1 MGTARFLL
9 EQNVDGFAFNQAGR
23 SPLSCS
29 IECLPELALFLLKEK
44 SRFEYRWWGN
54 GLENLI
60 PTLSLTPTP
69 TLILTLT
76 LTSTLTP
83 TLTLTLTLTR
93 WGNDLFWF
101 SFNGIIL
108 PLQNEQPLQVSDQN
122 GDPTTIEQLIIR
134 RASYF
139 PTLTPHLAPGP
150 GPGPGPNLHPD
161 PDPDPDP

>member
-1 MGTARFLL
+1 MGRRPRT
-9 EQNVDGFAFNQAGR
+9 
-23 SPLSCS
+23 
-29 IECLPELALFLLKEK
+29 
-44 SRFEYRWWGN
+44 
-54 GLENLI
+54 LI
-60 PTLSLTPTP
+60 PTLTLTSTP

-134 RASYF
+134 
-139 PTLTPHLAPGP
+139 HAP
-150 GPGPGPNLHPD
+150 
-161 PDPDPDP
+161 